1 MKKAPKN
8 LASQVYNAHDKAD
21 GNREKKSENVRW
33 LFQVI
38 LMVEDTSKMMESII
52 VLTFK
57 NSSTD
62 TETIMAW
69 KSKGLSDE
77 SIQSPNIPGNSFAR
91 KL

>member
-1 MKKAPKN
+1 
-8 LASQVYNAHDKAD
+8 
-21 GNREKKSENVRW
+21 
-33 LFQVI
+33 
-38 LMVEDTSKMMESII
+38 MVEDTSKMMESII

-77 SIQSPNIPGNSFAR
+77 SI
-91 KL
+91 